1 MVSGLLLAEPA
12 DLRYHPARSR
22 RSQRSGW
29 MAVMQLGWRLRSALA
44 LAVLVVLGIP
54 GNATAQSAPGVY
66 TVAGIPV
73 DQTAATALAAREA
86 ARLDGQRRAFAALI
100 ERLTLAADR
109 GRVQRPPD
117 AQLTDMVR
125 DFEVAN
131 ERSSTVRYLAD
142 YTFRFRP
149 DDVRKLLADAGIP
162 YAETMSKPVTVLPVL
177 RRGGAAVLWNGP
189 NPWRQAWA
197 SRKGPGGLVPLVVP
211 SGDAGDVAAI
221 GADQALAV
229 DAGAL
234 AAIAALH
241 GGGDVLIAQAT
252 LGEGGQLETVLRRRT
267 GGTLTPVSAA
277 TYRPNSGESEA
288 DLLAR
293 AVAAGDAEL
302 EEAWKRQNVIAAGS
316 GEAVLAADVPI
327 GSLADW
333 VAVRDRLNGVAG
345 LKRADL
351 VLLGKESAR
360 VELHYAGDPARLK
373 LALAQRD
380 LALSGDGTAWTLR
393 RSGAAPSTPAPSTP
407 APSSPD
413 PPPAPAQ

>member
-1 MVSGLLLAEPA
+1 
-12 DLRYHPARSR
+12 
-22 RSQRSGW
+22 
-29 MAVMQLGWRLRSALA
+29 MAAMQLDWRRLQALA
-44 LAVLVVLGIP
+44 LAVLVAFGISRV
-54 GNATAQSAPGVY
+54 AAAQSGPSVY
-66 TVAGIPV
+66 TVAGISV

-86 ARLDGQRRAFAALI
+86 ARVDGQRRAFAALI

-149 DDVRKLLADAGIP
+149 DDIRKLLTDAGVP
-162 YAETMSKPVTVLPVL
+162 YAETMSKPVTVVPVL
-177 RRGGAAVLWNGP
+177 RRGGTAVLWTGL

-211 SGDAGDVAAI
+211 TGDAGDVAAI
-221 GADQALAV
+221 GADQALAG

-234 AAIAALH
+234 TAIAGLH
-241 GGGDVLIAQAT
+241 GGGDVLLAQAT
-252 LGEGGQLETVLRRRT
+252 LGEGGQVETVLRRGS
-267 GGTLTPVSAA
+267 GGALTQVSAA
-277 TYRPNSGESEA
+277 TFRPNPGESEA
-288 DLLAR
+288 DVLAR
-293 AVAAGDAEL
+293 AVAAGDAAL
-302 EEAWKRQNVIAAGS
+302 EEAWKRSNVIAAGS
-316 GEAVLAADVPI
+316 GEAMLAADVPL

-333 VAVRDRLNGVAG
+333 IAVRDRLNGVAG

-351 VLLGKESAR
+351 VLLGKQAAR
-360 VELHYAGDPARLK
+360 VELHYAGDAARLK

-380 LALSGDGTAWTLR
+380 LTLSGDGTAWTLQ
-393 RSGAAPSTPAPSTP
+393 RSGGA
-407 APSSPD
+407 
-413 PPPAPAQ
+413 PPAPAPAQ